1 MEFART
7 GTYLTPPIELRRAS
21 SALHAASRPGVGESY
36 QGKARDHMPY
46 GARIE
51 SLPILP
57 PRRSRLAIRLIAR
70 DGRATVLRRTLLPV
84 IGADDVILPSFDD
97 TLGSFAIRAQ
107 EGDTDARD
115 ALFFAYLPK
124 LDRLMNHARV
134 PHAAHGETG
143 VWDRDDVEQEAYLV
157 FLDLVDSWSGDV
169 SFTSW
174 LLARF
179 PWRLRNAIAYGIGKP
194 SAPPRQRLIPLET
207 ADLEPMEMPELDPD
221 GEGRVSKVLDAL
233 PDHLAEVLVSHVFH
247 GTPKA
252 QVARDIQVSRRT
264 LVRYWQEIIQIAGE
278 VLGPP
283 ANETA

>member
-1 MEFART
+1 
-7 GTYLTPPIELRRAS
+7 
-21 SALHAASRPGVGESY
+21 
-36 QGKARDHMPY
+36 MPY

-51 SLPILP
+51 SLPIVP
-57 PRRSRLAIRLIAR
+57 QRRSRLAIRLIAR

-84 IGADDVILPSFDD
+84 IGAHDIILPSFDD

-124 LDRLMNHARV
+124 LDRLMKQARP
-134 PHAAHGETG
+134 PHAAPGETG
-143 VWDRDDVEQEAYLV
+143 IWDRDDVEQEAYLV
-157 FLDLVDSWSGDV
+157 FLELVDSWSGDV

-179 PWRLRNAIAYGIGKP
+179 PWRLRNAIASGIGRP

-207 ADLEPMEMPELDPD
+207 AELEPMEFPELDPD
-221 GEGRVSKVLDAL
+221 GEARVARVLDAL
-233 PDHLAEVLVSHVFH
+233 PPYLVEILVAHAFH

-264 LVRYWQEIIQIAGE
+264 LVRYWKEIRQVAVE
-278 VLGPP
+278 VLGRSGP
-283 ANETA
+283 EGV

>member
-1 MEFART
+1 
-7 GTYLTPPIELRRAS
+7 
-21 SALHAASRPGVGESY
+21 
-36 QGKARDHMPY
+36 MPY

-51 SLPILP
+51 SLPIIP

-84 IGADDVILPSFDD
+84 IGADDIILPAFDD

-124 LDRLMNHARV
+124 LERLMSHARP
-134 PHAAHGETG
+134 PHAAPGETG

-157 FLDLVDSWSGDV
+157 FLDLVDAWSGDV

-179 PWRLRNAIAYGIGKP
+179 AWRLRNAIRAGIGKP
-194 SAPPRQRLIPLET
+194 GTPPRLRQIPIEV
-207 ADLEPMEMPELDPD
+207 ADMDPVEMDDLGPD
-221 GEGRVSKVLDAL
+221 DQQLVSQLMDAL
-233 PDHLAEVLVSHVFH
+233 PDHLVEVLVAHAFH

-252 QVARDIQVSRRT
+252 QIARDIQVSRRT
-264 LVRYWQEIIQIAGE
+264 LVRYWQELRRYAE
-278 VLGPP
+278 VVLGRPIVDGR
-283 ANETA
+283 